1 MFFFIFYSIKMS
13 MSTRI
18 SDLPGP
24 SINEPPQQM
33 QQVPHQMQMQQMQM
47 QQMPNLP
54 NEVLNE
60 LSNINI
66 NGMDQSQ
73 TSPSNIHMNIKKKV
87 RFTDETE
94 NDDFDNP
101 NFLTFIKAQITED
114 NLLLLILL
122 IVTTRTELDTYI
134 SVISPGYFSNNI
146 LLTVFKASIIL
157 IFYLLMKQYILPK
170 IKL

>member
-1 MFFFIFYSIKMS
+1 

-24 SINEPPQQM
+24 SINDPTPQQI
-33 QQVPHQMQMQQMQM
+33 QQVPQIQEQQIQEQQMSI
-47 QQMPNLP
+47 P

-66 NGMDQSQ
+66 NQMNN
-73 TSPSNIHMNIKKKV
+73 TSPNNIHMNIKKKV
-87 RFTDETE
+87 RFIDETE
-94 NDDFDNP
+94 NENEEYDNP
-101 NFLTFIKAQITED
+101 SILSFIKSQITED

-122 IVTTRTELDTYI
+122 IVITRTEFDSYLI
-134 SVISPGYFSNNI
+134 LISPSYFSNP
-146 LLTVFKASIIL
+146 LLLNVLKAFAVL
-157 IFYLLMKQYILPK
+157 VFYLVMKQYLLPK

>member
-1 MFFFIFYSIKMS
+1 MS

-24 SINEPPQQM
+24 SINEPTPQQI
-33 QQVPHQMQMQQMQM
+33 QQVPQIQEQQMSI
-47 QQMPNLP
+47 P

-66 NGMDQSQ
+66 NQMDN
-73 TSPSNIHMNIKKKV
+73 TSPNNIHMNIKKKV
-87 RFTDETE
+87 RFIDETE
-94 NDDFDNP
+94 NEEYDNP
-101 NFLTFIKAQITED
+101 SILSFIKSQITED

-122 IVTTRTELDTYI
+122 IVITRTEFDSYLI
-134 SVISPGYFSNNI
+134 LISPSYFSNP
-146 LLTVFKASIIL
+146 LLLNVLKAFAVL
-157 IFYLLMKQYILPK
+157 VFYLVMKQYLLPK